1 MKMTINTPPDQ
12 EVLEDGQIRETKT
25 KTVYE
30 DGEPENAVTEITE
43 LERAG
48 YNVEVTIN
56 AKIPKE

>member
-1 MKMTINTPPDQ
+1 MKITINTPADQ
-12 EVLEDGQIRETKT
+12 EVLHEGQIREVKT

-30 DGEPENAVTEITE
+30 DGEIENAATEMRE

-56 AKIPKE
+56 AKEPKE